1 MKYNRVGSRKRIRS
15 NKDSARFAEAFEN
28 AACRHS
34 NISMTN
40 IVFKVMSG
48 EGCLS
53 YKTDLEFASDLDSFR
68 KQQPPANAAELMLSF
83 GSGKIRTVDQAFAIG
98 KVLRRVLKHHPDM
111 TIGTI
116 LGEVAMGKNYCSY
129 HKDEDMIRMVERF

>member
-1 MKYNRVGSRKRIRS
+1 MKYNRIGSQKQIRS

-28 AACRHS
+28 AVIRHS
-34 NISMTN
+34 KMSMANIA
-40 IVFKVMSG
+40 FKVMSG

-53 YKTDLEFASDLDSFR
+53 YKTDLEFAGDLDSFR
-68 KQQPPANAAELMLSF
+68 KHQSPANAAELALSF

-98 KVLRRVLKHHPDM
+98 KVLRRALKHHPDL
-111 TIGTI
+111 TIGAV

-129 HKDEDMIRMVERF
+129 HKDEDMIKMVERF